1 VPVTANSF
9 AYVVRE
15 IAAPLHLS
23 HPVGA
28 VLIVKN
34 DTWPMR
40 NPADMSPVTFSFA
53 PRAFT
58 PPVPIPTFP
67 LLNPT

>member
-1 VPVTANSF
+1 
-9 AYVVRE
+9 
-15 IAAPLHLS
+15 LS

-40 NPADMSPVTFSFA
+40 KPADMSPSTFSFA
-53 PRAFT
+53 PTAFN